1 MQVLKTIPIILG
13 ISLLVS
19 SCEKKPEKYNL
30 TGVWESQCIE
40 NLSEGDILLGGKDRK
55 FTQTT
60 TYFANGKFESQ
71 LDIKYLF
78 KDSIIYS
85 GTYKV
90 DDKQIEHTT
99 TNSNNLLFSEDL
111 PSTEI
116 TKLEWLDDNSTIFVD
131 GEIKCISH
139 RS

>member
-13 ISLLVS
+13 ISILVS
-19 SCEKKPEKYNL
+19 SCEKKPGKYNL

-40 NLSEGDILLGGKDRK
+40 NLSEGDILIGGKDRN
-55 FTQTT
+55 FTETT
-60 TYFANGKFESQ
+60 TYFANGKFNSK
-71 LDIKYLF
+71 LDIKYFF

-90 DDKQIEHTT
+90 NERQVERTIN
-99 TNSNNLLFSEDL
+99 NSNNQFFFDDL